1 MFTGLVQD
9 IGVIRDIIKND
20 GGDMRCVIETNLNLG
35 AVQMGASICC
45 SGVCLTVV
53 EKSKNSFTVDISV
66 ETLRKTHLDAW
77 EVMTRINLE
86 PSLKV
91 GDEIGGHFVSGHVD
105 AVTSIQSISDEGES
119 KHIVLEVPEG
129 FGTFIAPKGSIVID
143 GISLTV
149 NNVTSDTFD
158 VNIIPHTLEKTTL
171 QDRKAGDKVNIEIDM
186 LARYVVN
193 ALGTCE
199 DK

>member
-9 IGVIRDIIKND
+9 IGTIREVIKYD
-20 GGDMRCVIETNLNLG
+20 GGDIRCVIETNMNLG

-53 EKSKNSFTVDISV
+53 EKSENSFAVDISV
-66 ETLRKTHLDAW
+66 ETLGKTHLGSW
-77 EVMTRINLE
+77 GVMTRINLE

-105 AVTSIQSISDEGES
+105 TVTTIDTIEDEGES
-119 KHIVLEVPEG
+119 KRIVLKMPQG
-129 FGTFIAPKGSIVID
+129 FERFIAPKGSIVID

-149 NNVTSDTFD
+149 NDVTDNSFD
-158 VNIIPHTLEKTTL
+158 VNIIPHTLEMTTL
-171 QDRKAGDKVNIEIDM
+171 QDRKINDEVNIEIDM
-186 LARYVVN
+186 MARYVVN
-193 ALGTCE
+193 AL
-199 DK
+199 DKAK

>member
-9 IGVIRDIIKND
+9 IGTIREVIKYD
-20 GGDMRCVIETNLNLG
+20 GGDIRCVIETNMNLG

-53 EKSKNSFTVDISV
+53 EKSENSFTVDISV
-66 ETLRKTHLDAW
+66 ETLRKTHLGSW
-77 EVMTRINLE
+77 GVMTRINLE

-105 AVTSIQSISDEGES
+105 TVTTIEAIEDEGES
-119 KHIVLEVPEG
+119 KRIVLKMPQG
-129 FGTFIAPKGSIVID
+129 FERFIAPKGSIVID

-149 NNVTSDTFD
+149 NDVTDNTFD
-158 VNIIPHTLEKTTL
+158 VNIIPHTLEMTTL
-171 QDRKAGDKVNIEIDM
+171 QDRKINDEVNIEIDM
-186 LARYVVN
+186 MARYVVN
-193 ALGTCE
+193 AL
-199 DK
+199 DKAK

>member
-9 IGVIRDIIKND
+9 IGTIREVIKYD
-20 GGDMRCVIETNLNLG
+20 GGDIRCVIETNMNLG

-53 EKSKNSFTVDISV
+53 EKSENSFTVDISV
-66 ETLRKTHLDAW
+66 ETLRKTHLGSW
-77 EVMTRINLE
+77 GVMTRINLE

-105 AVTSIQSISDEGES
+105 TVTTIEAIEDEGEA
-119 KHIVLEVPEG
+119 KRIVLKMPQG
-129 FGTFIAPKGSIVID
+129 FERFIAPKGSIVID

-149 NNVTSDTFD
+149 NDVTDNTFD
-158 VNIIPHTLEKTTL
+158 VNIIPHTLEMTTL
-171 QDRKAGDKVNIEIDM
+171 QDRKINDEVNIEIDM
-186 LARYVVN
+186 MARYVVN
-193 ALGTCE
+193 AL
-199 DK
+199 DKAK

>member
-9 IGVIRDIIKND
+9 IGTIREVIKYD
-20 GGDMRCVIETNLNLG
+20 GGDIRCVIETNMNLG

-53 EKSKNSFTVDISV
+53 EKSENSFTVDISV
-66 ETLRKTHLDAW
+66 ETLRKTHLGSW
-77 EVMTRINLE
+77 GVMTRINLE

-105 AVTSIQSISDEGES
+105 TVTTIEAIEDEGET
-119 KHIVLEVPEG
+119 KRIVLKMPQG
-129 FGTFIAPKGSIVID
+129 FERFIAPKGSIVID

-149 NNVTSDTFD
+149 NDVTDNTFD
-158 VNIIPHTLEKTTL
+158 VNIIPHTLEMTTL
-171 QDRKAGDKVNIEIDM
+171 QDRKINDEVNIEIDM
-186 LARYVVN
+186 MARYVVN
-193 ALGTCE
+193 AL
-199 DK
+199 DKAK